1 MEKRYIEDTCPD
13 VVTDK
18 IYTTS
23 DGIRYKIKHLVIRF
37 NISDV
42 IHNFFSHYDLK
53 ECGYPQISDDDDI
66 NKSYINQIKEIKAE
80 LIELAHSY
88 DFLSVYVPYFDIA
101 HVFASHIYIEDFHSD
116 FTLALI
122 EAFKTFHD
130 EIYTK
135 VVNETMVSVG
145 GGIGS
150 NPSQSKK
157 ITVNKKDIT
166 QLDRDDVLY
175 CMTENPIY
183 LRHY

>member
-1 MEKRYIEDTCPD
+1 MEKRYIEDTRPD

-23 DGIRYKIKHLVIRF
+23 DGIRYKIKNLVISF

-42 IHNFFSHYDLK
+42 IHNYFSHYDLK

-66 NKSYINQIKEIKAE
+66 NESYINQIKEIKAE
-80 LIELAHSY
+80 VIELAHSNE
-88 DFLSVYVPYFDIA
+88 FFSVYVPYYDIA
-101 HVFASHIYIEDFHSD
+101 HVFASHIYIEDFHSN

-145 GGIGS
+145 GYRI
-150 NPSQSKK
+150 
-157 ITVNKKDIT
+157 
-166 QLDRDDVLY
+166 
-175 CMTENPIY
+175 
-183 LRHY
+183 

>member
-23 DGIRYKIKHLVIRF
+23 DGIRYKIKNLVISF

-42 IHNFFSHYDLK
+42 IHNFFSHYK

-66 NKSYINQIKEIKAE
+66 NESYINQIKEIKAE
-80 LIELAHSY
+80 LIELAHSNE
-88 DFLSVYVPYFDIA
+88 FLSVYVPYYDIA
-101 HVFASHIYIEDFHSD
+101 HVFASHIYIEGFHSD

-135 VVNETMVSVG
+135 VVTETVVSVG
-145 GGIGS
+145 GGYRI
-150 NPSQSKK
+150 
-157 ITVNKKDIT
+157 
-166 QLDRDDVLY
+166 
-175 CMTENPIY
+175 
-183 LRHY
+183 

>member
-42 IHNFFSHYDLK
+42 IHNFFSHYE
-53 ECGYPQISDDDDI
+53 ECGYPQISDDDI

-88 DFLSVYVPYFDIA
+88 DFFSVYVPYFDIA
-101 HVFASHIYIEDFHSD
+101 HVFVQIP
-116 FTLALI
+116 L
-122 EAFKTFHD
+122 
-130 EIYTK
+130 
-135 VVNETMVSVG
+135 
-145 GGIGS
+145 
-150 NPSQSKK
+150 
-157 ITVNKKDIT
+157 
-166 QLDRDDVLY
+166 
-175 CMTENPIY
+175 
-183 LRHY
+183 